1 MPDVNDFDLVDRSVG
16 ALTGAA
22 VGDALG
28 GATEGYSSQQIF
40 ERHQGWVTGIV
51 PPFLPD
57 WATARPMSPYHKGDG
72 HITDDT
78 IMTQALTQVYLDK
91 CDHLDA
97 YDMES
102 RLVPLLTEQSVFI
115 PELERDS
122 IPLLRLFLAEKWL
135 VLRLKVGH
143 VDPREA
149 GVGNVVNCGAA
160 MYMAPVGIVNA
171 ADPDGAYL
179 EAIDIAGA
187 HQSSFGREAAGVFAA
202 AVASALTPGAGVKDV
217 VDTALHVAH
226 DGTAA
231 AIRAVVA
238 AAEGHDRWTDAL
250 RDLRDAVR
258 PFDQVGENYRE
269 PGLGARRPSRLH
281 AIEELPI
288 ALGLLVVGRGDYA
301 GSVLGAVNYGR
312 DADSIATMAGALAG
326 ALGGRAAVPDEWV
339 RRVSSASR
347 RDFVPD
353 ATRLAELARSIFI
366 RDQSRATRRSSAFT
380 VVAPPGSGPA
390 SANSD

>member
-1 MPDVNDFDLVDRSVG
+1 MSTKNDFDLVDRAVG
-16 ALTGAA
+16 TLTGAA

-28 GATEGYSSQQIF
+28 GATEGYSTRQIV
-40 ERHQGWVTGIV
+40 ERHHGWVEGIV
-51 PPFLPD
+51 PPFLSD

-91 CDHLDA
+91 RDHLDA

-102 RLVPLLTEQSVFI
+102 RLVPVLTEQSVFI
-115 PELERDS
+115 PELERES

-135 VLRLKVGH
+135 VLRLRVGH

-160 MYMAPVGIVNA
+160 MYMAPVGIINA
-171 ADPDGAYL
+171 ADPEGAYR

-202 AVASALTPGAGVKDV
+202 AVAAALTPGAGVPDV
-217 VDTALHVAH
+217 VHAAMEVAH

-231 AIRAVVA
+231 AIRAVTAVAERHDTWVA
-238 AAEGHDRWTDAL
+238 ALG
-250 RDLRDAVR
+250 DLRDAVR
-258 PFDQVGENYRE
+258 PFDQVGEDYRN

-301 GSVLGAVNYGR
+301 ASVLGAVNYGR
-312 DADSIATMAGALAG
+312 DADSIATMAGAMAGGLAG
-326 ALGGRAAVPDEWV
+326 RAGVPDEWV
-339 RRVSSASR
+339 EAVSAASR
-347 RDFVPD
+347 RDFAPG
-353 ATRLAELARSIFI
+353 ATQLAELARDIFV
-366 RDQSRATRRSSAFT
+366 RDQSRAELRGSAFE
-380 VVAPPGSGPA
+380 VGA
-390 SANSD
+390 SR

>member
-1 MPDVNDFDLVDRSVG
+1 MSTKNDFDLVDRAVG
-16 ALTGAA
+16 TLTGAA

-28 GATEGYSSQQIF
+28 GATEGYSTRQIV
-40 ERHQGWVTGIV
+40 ERHHGWVEGIV
-51 PPFLPD
+51 PPFLAD

-91 CDHLDA
+91 RDHLDA

-115 PELERDS
+115 PELERES

-135 VLRLKVGH
+135 VLRLRVGH

-160 MYMAPVGIVNA
+160 MYMAPVGVINA
-171 ADPDGAYL
+171 ADPEGAYR

-202 AVASALTPGAGVKDV
+202 AVAAALTPGAGVPDV
-217 VDTALHVAH
+217 VNAALAVAH

-231 AIRAVVA
+231 AIRAVAA
-238 AAEGHDRWTDAL
+238 AAERHDSWVDAL
-250 RDLRDAVR
+250 GDLRDAVR
-258 PFDQVGENYRE
+258 PYDQVGEDYRN

-288 ALGLLVVGRGDYA
+288 ALGMLVVGRGDYA
-301 GSVLGAVNYGR
+301 ASVLGAVNYGR

-326 ALGGRAAVPDEWV
+326 GLAGRTGVPDEWV
-339 RRVSSASR
+339 ETVSAASR
-347 RDFVPD
+347 RDFAPG
-353 ATRLAELARSIFI
+353 ATQLAELAREIFV
-366 RDQSRATRRSSAFT
+366 RDQSRAAIRGSAFGE
-380 VVAPPGSGPA
+380 AA
-390 SANSD
+390 SR

>member
-1 MPDVNDFDLVDRSVG
+1 MSTEQDYDLADRAVG

-28 GATEGYSSQQIF
+28 GATEGYSSRQIS
-40 ERHQGWVTGIV
+40 ERYSGWVTGIV
-51 PPFLPD
+51 PPFLAD

-91 CDHLDA
+91 RDHLDA

-102 RLVPLLTEQSVFI
+102 RLVPLLTDQQVFI

-122 IPLLRLFLAEKWL
+122 IPVLRLFLAEKWL

-160 MYMAPVGIVNA
+160 MYMAPVGIINA
-171 ADPDGAYL
+171 ADPEGAYR

-202 AVASALTPGAGVKDV
+202 AVAAALTPGVGVADV
-217 VDTALHVAH
+217 VSAALAVAH

-231 AIRAVVA
+231 AIRAVVE
-238 AAEGHDRWTDAL
+238 AAERHDQWADAL
-250 RDLRDAVR
+250 GDLRDAVR
-258 PFDQVGENYRE
+258 PFDQVGE
-269 PGLGARRPSRLH
+269 
-281 AIEELPI
+281 
-288 ALGLLVVGRGDYA
+288 D
-301 GSVLGAVNYGR
+301 
-312 DADSIATMAGALAG
+312 
-326 ALGGRAAVPDEWV
+326 
-339 RRVSSASR
+339 
-347 RDFVPD
+347 
-353 ATRLAELARSIFI
+353 
-366 RDQSRATRRSSAFT
+366 
-380 VVAPPGSGPA
+380 
-390 SANSD
+390 

>member
-1 MPDVNDFDLVDRSVG
+1 MPTNNEFDLVDRAVG
-16 ALTGAA
+16 TLTGAA

-28 GATEGYSSQQIF
+28 GATEGYSSRQIF
-40 ERHQGWVTGIV
+40 ERHNGWVEGIV
-51 PPFLPD
+51 PPFLAD

-91 CDHLDA
+91 RDHLDA

-160 MYMAPVGIVNA
+160 MYMAPVGIINA
-171 ADPDGAYL
+171 ADPEGAYR

-202 AVASALTPGAGVKDV
+202 AVAAALTPGAAVPDV
-217 VDTALHVAH
+217 VDAALEVAH

-231 AIRAVVA
+231 AIRAVVD
-238 AAEGHDRWTDAL
+238 AAERHDTWADAL
-250 RDLRDAVR
+250 GDLRDAVR
-258 PFDQVGENYRE
+258 PFDQVGEDYRN

-288 ALGLLVVGRGDYA
+288 ALGMLVVGRGDYA
-301 GSVLGAVNYGR
+301 RSVLGAVNYGR
-312 DADSIATMAGALAG
+312 DADSIATMAGALVG
-326 ALGGRAAVPDEWV
+326 ALAGRAGVPDKWV
-339 RRVSSASR
+339 AAVSAASR
-347 RDFVPD
+347 RDFVPG
-353 ATRLAELARSIFI
+353 AAQLAELARDVFVK
-366 RDQSRATRRSSAFT
+366 DQSRTARRRSAFGDD
-380 VVAPPGSGPA
+380 ASG
-390 SANSD
+390 

>member
-1 MPDVNDFDLVDRSVG
+1 M
-16 ALTGAA
+16 
-22 VGDALG
+22 
-28 GATEGYSSQQIF
+28 
-40 ERHQGWVTGIV
+40 
-51 PPFLPD
+51 PPFLAD

-91 CDHLDA
+91 RDHLDA

-115 PELERDS
+115 PELERES

-135 VLRLKVGH
+135 VLRLRVGH

-160 MYMAPVGIVNA
+160 MYMAPVGIINA
-171 ADPDGAYL
+171 ADPEGAYR

-202 AVASALTPGAGVKDV
+202 AVAAALTPGAGVPDV
-217 VDTALHVAH
+217 VNAALAVAH

-231 AIRAVVA
+231 AIRAVAAVA
-238 AAEGHDRWTDAL
+238 ERHDTWVDAL
-250 RDLRDAVR
+250 GDLRDAVR
-258 PFDQVGENYRE
+258 PYDQVGEDYRN

-288 ALGLLVVGRGDYA
+288 ALGMLVVGRGDYA
-301 GSVLGAVNYGR
+301 ASVLGAVNYGR

-326 ALGGRAAVPDEWV
+326 GLAGRAGVPDEWV
-339 RRVSSASR
+339 EAVSAASR
-347 RDFVPD
+347 RDFAPG
-353 ATRLAELARSIFI
+353 ATQLAELARVIFV
-366 RDQSRATRRSSAFT
+366 RDQSRAALRGSAFG
-380 VVAPPGSGPA
+380 VGASG
-390 SANSD
+390 